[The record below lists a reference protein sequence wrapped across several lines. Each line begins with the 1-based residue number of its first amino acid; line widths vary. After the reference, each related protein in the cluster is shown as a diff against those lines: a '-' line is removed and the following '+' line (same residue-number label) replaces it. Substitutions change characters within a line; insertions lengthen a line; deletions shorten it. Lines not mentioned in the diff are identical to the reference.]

1 MGRAPCCSK
10 IGLHRGPWTAREDA
24 LLIKYIEAHGE
35 GQWRSLPKKAGLL
48 RCGKSCRLRRM
59 NYLRPDIKRGNITP
73 EEDDLI
79 IRLHA
84 LLGNRWSLIAGRLPG
99 RTDNEIK
106 NYWNTHLS
114 KKLRSQ
120 GTDPNTHKKLS
131 ESDLEKLAKNY
142 NKKRSR
148 SSINNNNKHTNNNR
162 NVKSQ
167 KIEDVVEEKTK
178 IHSPKPVRVK
188 SVISMTRNDSNTS
201 LETINVSTT
210 SVSSSQNNQTLDQNY
225 ALPTY
230 DSEDNIILNIPWLEH
245 HTNMEANGL
254 DDHLMMAIG
263 SSSCGNHDVSI
274 DIMQPN
280 NEVMA
285 TPDNNQQL
293 EKLYE
298 EYLQLIKVDHDHHH
312 YHDGDRDGGHDG
324 DVDGELDSFTE
335 SFLI

>member
-10 IGLHRGPWTAREDA
+10 VGLHRGPWTAREDV

-48 RCGKSCRLRRM
+48 RCGKSCRLRWM

-73 EEDDLI
+73 DEDDLI
-79 IRLHA
+79 IRLHG

-131 ESDLEKLAKNY
+131 ESELEKLAKNNY
-142 NKKRSR
+142 NKKRCK
-148 SSINNNNKHTNNNR
+148 SSIDDNNNNKHTNYR
-162 NVKSQ
+162 SIRSKKLSDEVG
-167 KIEDVVEEKTK
+167 EKTK
-178 IHSPKPVRVK
+178 IHLPKPVRVK
-188 SVISMTRNDSNTS
+188 SVISLTRNNSDRS
-201 LETINVSTT
+201 LETNNNNVSTT
-210 SVSSSQNNQTLDQNY
+210 SASSSQTQTLNQNY
-225 ALPTY
+225 GLTTY
-230 DSEDNIILNIPWLEH
+230 DSENNIIMPWMENH
-245 HTNMEANGL
+245 ASMGTNGF
-254 DDHLMMAIG
+254 DDHMMMTIG
-263 SSSCGNHDVSI
+263 SSYGDHDVNI
-274 DIMQPN
+274 DTMQPHH
-280 NEVMA
+280 EVVA
-285 TPDNNQQL
+285 PDNNQQL

-298 EYLQLIKVDHDHHH
+298 EYLQLIKVDHDHH
-312 YHDGDRDGGHDG
+312 YHDGDGDDD
-324 DVDGELDSFTE
+324 DVDGEAQLDSFTE